1 MDEWGIFFFFYMGFE
16 DKGCVKFFVMKF
28 MRNMLLV

>member
-1 MDEWGIFFFFYMGFE
+1 MDERGIFSFFYTGSE
-16 DKGCVKFFVMKF
+16 DKGCVKSLVMKF